1 MQRIRTL
8 LFVVFTF
15 SNFAILAQENA
26 KLEQLLSMDLAEL
39 LKVEVATGTDK
50 QLSEAPAVV
59 SVITAADIEAMG
71 ARNLSEAI
79 ERVPGLHVT
88 PSINRVMP
96 LFSIRGISTDST
108 PQVLVLIDGVDVS
121 EMTALSTPYAFEY
134 PIDAVERIEI
144 IRGPG
149 SAVYGA
155 DAFSGVINVITR
167 QPEEQDMLRVGIRAG
182 SFDTFDGWLN
192 WDKQL
197 HELQIALSVSH
208 SHHNSDDNRITPY
221 GVMDRDGEIT
231 NIHLNLAYQ
240 NFSFKNW
247 YWRTKQN
254 MGTGAGIWG
263 NNYDVDRID
272 AMFSKLS
279 WDDALTDVLDANF
292 DFSFGQTSHDARFQL
307 LPPGTWPVGAD
318 GNVFLPP
325 FTSVSFPDGV
335 IGQPSATTQKVELS
349 STFVYS
355 GIKDHRIRMGF
366 GGKKFR
372 LQNVE
377 EIKNFGP
384 GILDLQ
390 NIPESLVSDVLIDVS
405 GTPFVYTPDYDRDL
419 WFLSIQD
426 EWKINA
432 DWELT
437 AGLRY
442 DNYSDFGSTTNPR
455 LALVWSANPA
465 FTAKLLFGTAFRA
478 PKVAELA
485 FVNNPTTLGNPALQP
500 EQIETLEFVVDY
512 RPGPKFN
519 GAINFF
525 SYQADDL
532 IQLDQGFTFQ
542 NNGEQ
547 DGYGAEVEANWQAT
561 DIFRLS
567 ANLSWL
573 QSERTTLDV
582 AKERVPGLMA
592 FVDMGYQFT
601 VDWQFT
607 LQGYW
612 IADRKREQGDTRP
625 EVDDYLK
632 LDANL
637 AWQIDD
643 NWSAMLS
650 VKNLTDDEIVEPVPD
665 SALFAVGLGFPDDYP
680 MLSRS
685 IHAAVTYI
693 F

>member
-1 MQRIRTL
+1 MQRVFKLL
-8 LFVVFTF
+8 LFVVALA
-15 SNFAILAQENA
+15 SFAVFGQE
-26 KLEQLLSMDLAEL
+26 KTKVKQLLSMDLAEL

-59 SVITAADIEAMG
+59 SVITADDIAAMG

-79 ERVPGLHVT
+79 ERIPGLHVM

-108 PQVLVLIDGVDVS
+108 PQVLVLIDGVDIS

-134 PIDAVERIEI
+134 PIHAVERIEI

-167 QPEEQDMLRVGIRAG
+167 KAAQQDKLLVGISAG

-192 WDKQL
+192 WDKQFD
-197 HELQIALSVSH
+197 ELQIAFSVSH
-208 SHHNSDDNRITPY
+208 THHNSDNNRVTQY
-221 GVMDRDGEIT
+221 GVMDRDGEIS
-231 NIHLNLAYQ
+231 NIHLNLDYQ

-254 MGTGAGIWG
+254 MGTGAAIWG

-279 WDDALTDVLDANF
+279 WSDALTDVLNASI
-292 DFSFGQTSHDARFQL
+292 DFSYGQTTHDARFQL
-307 LPPGTWPVGAD
+307 LPPGVWPVGND

-325 FTSVSFPDGV
+325 FTPVTFPDGV

-349 STFVYS
+349 SAFIYS
-355 GIKDHRIRMGF
+355 GYQDHRIRVGF
-366 GGKKFR
+366 GAKKFS
-372 LQNVE
+372 LQDVK

-384 GILDLQ
+384 GILDVQ
-390 NIPESLVSDVLIDVS
+390 NIPESLQSDALIDVT

-419 WFLSIQD
+419 WFLSVQD
-426 EWKINA
+426 EWKIDEN
-432 DWELT
+432 WELT

-455 LALVWSANPA
+455 LALVWSANEA
-465 FTAKLLFGTAFRA
+465 ITAKFLFGTAFRA

-485 FVNNPTTLGNPALQP
+485 FVNNPTTLGNPTLQP
-500 EQIETLEFVVDY
+500 EQIETLEFVIDY
-512 RPGPKFN
+512 RPGDDFN
-519 GAINFF
+519 GALNFF
-525 SYQADDL
+525 SYQAEDL
-532 IQLDQGFTFQ
+532 IQLDQSFTFQ

-547 DGYGAEVEANWQAT
+547 DGYGAELEANWQAT
-561 DIFRLS
+561 ELLRLS

-573 QSERTTLDV
+573 ESERKTQNVD
-582 AKERVPGLMA
+582 KERVPGLMA
-592 FVDMGYQFT
+592 FVDMGYHFLANWRFT
-601 VDWQFT
+601 M
-607 LQGYW
+607 QGYW
-612 IADRKREQGDTRP
+612 IADRQREPGDNRP

-637 AWQIDD
+637 AWQIDEHWD
-643 NWSAMLS
+643 ATLS
-650 VKNLTDDEIVEPVPD
+650 IKNLTDDNVVEPVPD
-665 SALFAVGLGFPDDYP
+665 SALFGIGLGFPGDYP

-685 IHAAVTYI
+685 IHANVTYV